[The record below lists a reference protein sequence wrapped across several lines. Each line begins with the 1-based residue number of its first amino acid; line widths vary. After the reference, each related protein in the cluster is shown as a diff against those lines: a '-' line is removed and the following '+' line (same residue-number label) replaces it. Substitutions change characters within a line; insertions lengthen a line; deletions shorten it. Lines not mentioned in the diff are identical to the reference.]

1 MPKRAKPGDGESA
14 ETAEGFEGLLG
25 SFRQAGGQE
34 IEMATLHDLVM
45 VARTRSL
52 PLLRHSSDSS
62 GGWTY
67 FLVLDGAGRIAYR
80 FNERRR
86 PDPD

>member
-1 MPKRAKPGDGESA
+1 MPKRAKTGDIDSA

-34 IEMATLHDLVM
+34 IEMASLNDLVM
-45 VARTRSL
+45 VARARSL
-52 PLLRHSSDSS
+52 PVLRHSADST

-67 FLVLDGAGRIAYR
+67 FLVLDGAGKVAYR

-86 PDPD
+86 PDSD